1 MSLNIKRCGVSDITD
16 IENAINFVKVEEDT
30 TQSNKDAINKFL
42 NNKNNLF
49 YVAKDMERVVGY
61 AIAYIQNR
69 LDTTQNMICLYEIAT
84 LKEYRQRGIAK
95 SILQYIISDTS
106 NLNIVK
112 MWIPT
117 NISNKAACAL
127 YRSIGATESS
137 EKDEVIF
144 TYRYDSNLSK

>member
-1 MSLNIKRCGVSDITD
+1 MSIIIKRCGANDISD
-16 IENAINFVKVEEDT
+16 IENAINFVKAEEDT
-30 TQSNKDAINKFL
+30 TQSNKEAIIKFL

-69 LDTTQNMICLYEIAT
+69 LDTTQNMVCLYEIGT
-84 LKEYRQRGIAK
+84 LKDFRQRGIAK
-95 SILQYIISDTS
+95 SILQHIINDTI

-117 NISNKAACAL
+117 SVSNKAACAL
-127 YRSIGATESS
+127 YRSIGATESG
-137 EKDEVIF
+137 EKDEIIF
-144 TYRYDSNLSK
+144 TYRY

>member
-1 MSLNIKRCGVSDITD
+1 MSFIIKSCGVSDITD
-16 IENAINFVKVEEDT
+16 IENAINYVKAEEDT
-30 TQSNKDAINKFL
+30 IQSNKEAIIKFL
-42 NNKNNLF
+42 NNKDNLF
-49 YVAKDMERVVGY
+49 YVAKDMGKVVAY

-84 LKEYRQRGIAK
+84 LKECRQRGIAK

-117 NISNKAACAL
+117 NVSNKAACAL
-127 YRSIGATESS
+127 YSSIGATESG
-137 EKDEVIF
+137 EKDEIIF
-144 TYRYDSNLSK
+144 TYRY